1 MTYVLYSWAGCCP
14 RPRRRPPMSGPKL
27 TAWEKS
33 QIVRL
38 EIRGVRRAA
47 ADITD
52 QPDIDLGIER
62 IKERARKSAAKSK

>member
-1 MTYVLYSWAGCCP
+1 
-14 RPRRRPPMSGPKL
+14 MSGPKL